1 MSTNSTA
8 TALSWTTLAGS
19 CSGGQGNFVRIADSS
34 TGGCLAACAAA
45 RAHDDLRHGWPA
57 THASGEGCVAYSI
70 SLSWWE
76 SDYCTLWGPTAF
88 SGGADANPFRECHA
102 LTEYTTAGATHAP
115 LPAADGSIDAELRWV
130 PEPVRRL
137 AFP

>member
-1 MSTNSTA
+1 M
-8 TALSWTTLAGS
+8 
-19 CSGGQGNFVRIADSS
+19 
-34 TGGCLAACAAA
+34 
-45 RAHDDLRHGWPA
+45 HDDALHGWPA

-76 SDYCTLWGPTAF
+76 SDYCTMWGPTAF
-88 SGGADANPFRECHA
+88 SGDADANPFRECHA
-102 LTEYTTAGATHAP
+102 LESYTTAGASHAP

-137 AFP
+137 PFP